1 MNELA
6 MKLGRPPQ
14 PGVSSATR
22 RVRRRIRTFA
32 RRRRFR
38 ALRASTTHRRRRRRR
53 HRSAR
58 APPLTSSSLR
68 TARPGRTARR
78 ASTLFPSRPRG
89 PSRRPGVVLVPVRVH
104 RGDIRQPIVLRVTR
118 HRAMSLTVSHPRTRP
133 LSSLFVSRLSRLS
146 PFALVSASSPTIASH
161 RIPSHPIAS
170 HRIASNRITH
180 ESHVLPEL
188 VRVTPR
194 RLEQGPK
201 HGWVIL
207 VLRHRVGRSSFA
219 RHRRSSLARATHDE
233 RETDRTPPSFALPR
247 AFPAPLAPARAS
259 LRRPGARV
267 HRRARHPP
275 DLVVAPRSVPRA
287 HAVGRH
293 DPRFH
298 HRARPIGDPPSP
310 GLGPRPTRD
319 RARADAC

>member
-53 HRSAR
+53 HRSTR

-78 ASTLFPSRPRG
+78 ASTLFPSRPG
-89 PSRRPGVVLVPVRVH
+89 DPLAVPASSSFPSASTAAISVNQSYYASRDTARYHSPSVIHEPDAFLAFR
-104 RGDIRQPIVLRVTR
+104 
-118 HRAMSLTVSHPRTRP
+118 
-133 LSSLFVSRLSRLS
+133 LSSLSPL
-146 PFALVSASSPTIASH
+146 PFALVSAASPASH
-161 RIPSHPIAS
+161 ERASSHPIAS
-170 HRIASNRITH
+170 HRIASHRITH

-188 VRVTPR
+188 VRVAPR

-219 RHRRSSLARATHDE
+219 RHRRSSLARETHDE
-233 RETDRTPPSFALPR
+233 RERDGPNAPSFALPR
-247 AFPAPLAPARAS
+247 ARSPRSLAPARAS
-259 LRRPGARV
+259 LRRPGAHL

-275 DLVVAPRSVPRA
+275 DLVVAPPVGPSCPRGRSPRST
-287 HAVGRH
+287 VS
-293 DPRFH
+293 PITT
-298 HRARPIGDPPSP
+298 HR
-310 GLGPRPTRD
+310 
-319 RARADAC
+319 